1 MTRILIS
8 EERKNRTGSQWSHLG
23 WNKPAE
29 KVAEDYIVAK
39 RNDVLNF
46 PEDGTRVPEIREKHS
61 YKYWREK
68 LKPNQTNGTCDS
80 SREVE

>member
-8 EERKNRTGSQWSHLG
+8 EQRKSDWKPVVLWFYLG

-29 KVAEDYIVAK
+29 EVAEDYIVAK
-39 RNDVLNF
+39 RNDVLNL

-68 LKPNQTNGTCDS
+68 AQTKPKQC
-80 SREVE
+80 EEWYL